1 MTRPTR
7 RAAATAAAS
16 ALALAAV
23 LGACGD
29 DDDATA
35 SDTTRS
41 EVSETTA
48 DAAGE
53 ELEVTGAWARTSPA
67 LATAGAVYLVV
78 ENPTGSD
85 DALVGAAVDPSI
97 AATVELHQTTADEPD
112 DPMPGDGPMPG
123 GPDEPMPGDGPMPG
137 GPGMMRMTPVDEIP
151 VPAGGAA
158 VLEPGGYHIM
168 LLDLAAPL
176 EVGSTI
182 EVTLTF
188 AGAGEVQVAAD
199 VRDTAP

>member
-123 GPDEPMPGDGPMPG
+123 GP
-137 GPGMMRMTPVDEIP
+137 GMMRMTPVDEIP